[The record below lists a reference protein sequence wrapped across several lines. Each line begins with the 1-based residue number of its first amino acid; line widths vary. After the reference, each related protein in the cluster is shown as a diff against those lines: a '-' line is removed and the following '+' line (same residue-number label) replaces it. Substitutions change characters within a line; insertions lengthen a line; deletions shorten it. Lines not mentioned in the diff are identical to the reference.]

1 MEFSVK
7 FLLLLSLLA
16 AALPVEGQ
24 QPVGSPPSPEP
35 QFGKP
40 LTQEKPPSEP
50 PSRVHPIILVPGD
63 GGSQIEARLN
73 KTEAAH
79 FWCRKSSDWYDLWL
93 NIEQMLTFLVSCWV
107 DNVRLVY
114 NQDTH
119 TTSDS
124 PGVET
129 RIPGFGN
136 TSSVEFID
144 KSRRSFS
151 TYFAKIV
158 AGLVPQGYIRGQN
171 IHGAPYDFRRAAN
184 EHGEYFSKVKGLIE
198 ETFERNNQTQ
208 VVLVCH
214 SMGSIMMH
222 YFLQQ
227 QTPAW
232 KEKHIRALVTVAGV
246 WGGTARALKVFAIG
260 DNLDSWF
267 LNSKNL
273 LWERTNP
280 SLAWLMP
287 QQGFW
292 ADDEV
297 LVETEKKNFTR
308 TNIGEFF
315 DGYKEHNMA
324 MMVDDTKD
332 LLGGL
337 PPPQV
342 EVFCIH
348 GSQVLIHHDD
358 DGDGDHDDDHDDE
371 SENKRYSHHSY
382 VEVNTTERVIY
393 PQGSFPPSSL
403 AAGQRQQT
411 SSNESK
417 NHKWWPFPKEPS
429 LVKGDGDGTVN
440 IRSLKGCLK
449 WESAQKQAVH
459 HKVFKGINHVDMLRK
474 EEPTSYVVEIID
486 GLNKQLQ
493 KTQQQEAAALKEVD
507 QVESSEVAT
516 GAGGEDGGAEVAT
529 GVEEEG
535 DGGTDGGLVGD
546 QLDQQSGV
554 ENLNTHHGVFPIIE
568 VSSGKK

>member
-1 MEFSVK
+1 MNFSAK
-7 FLLLLSLLA
+7 FLLLLSLVDAILTLA
-16 AALPVEGQ
+16 VEGE
-24 QPVGSPPSPEP
+24 VGSPPNL
-35 QFGKP
+35 QAQGGKP
-40 LTQEKPPSEP
+40 QAPQESQSANP
-50 PSRVHPIILVPGD
+50 RVHPIILVPGD

-73 KTEAAH
+73 KTEVAH
-79 FWCRKSSDWYDLWL
+79 FWCSKTSDWYDLWL
-93 NIEQMLTFLVSCWV
+93 NIEQMLTLLVSCWV

-119 TTSDS
+119 TTSDA

-144 KSRRSFS
+144 KSMRSFS
-151 TYFAKIV
+151 TYFAMIV
-158 AGLVPQGYIRGQN
+158 AGLVPQGYIRGEN

-184 EHGEYFSKVKGLIE
+184 EHGEYFTQVKGLIE
-198 ETFERNNQTQ
+198 ETFERNNETQ

-227 QTPAW
+227 QSPAW
-232 KEKHIRALVTVAGV
+232 KEKHIRALVSVAGV

-292 ADDEV
+292 SDDEV

-324 MMVDDTKD
+324 MMVNDTKG

-348 GSQVLIHHDD
+348 GS
-358 DGDGDHDDDHDDE
+358 
-371 SENKRYSHHSY
+371 
-382 VEVNTTERVIY
+382 EVNTTERVIY
-393 PQGSFPPSSL
+393 PPGSFPPALSPRR
-403 AAGQRQQT
+403 RQQT
-411 SSNESK
+411 SNKSK
-417 NHKWWPFPKEPS
+417 NSKWWPFPTEPS

-440 IRSLKGCLK
+440 IRSLKGCLR
-449 WESAQKQAVH
+449 WEGAQKQAVH
-459 HKVFKGINHVDMLRK
+459 HKVFKGINHVDMLRRV
-474 EEPTSYVVEIID
+474 EPTSYVVDVID

-493 KTQQQEAAALKEVD
+493 KTQQVDEVGTSVEEGSLEEAALAEVG
-507 QVESSEVAT
+507 QVESSEVA
-516 GAGGEDGGAEVAT
+516 AGLLG
-529 GVEEEG
+529 EEG
-535 DGGTDGGLVGD
+535 QEGELVGD
-546 QLDQQSGV
+546 DEVQVDQQGGPLGV
-554 ENLNTHHGVFPIIE
+554 EDLNTHHGIFPIIE

>member
-1 MEFSVK
+1 MDFLAK
-7 FLLLLSLLA
+7 LLLLLSLGAATLSLA
-16 AALPVEGQ
+16 VEGEVEGQ
-24 QPVGSPPSPEP
+24 QPVDSPPNL
-35 QFGKP
+35 QAQAGKH
-40 LTQEKPPSEP
+40 LTPKKPPSANP
-50 PSRVHPIILVPGD
+50 RVHPIILVPGD
-63 GGSQIEARLN
+63 GGSQIEAKLN
-73 KTEAAH
+73 KTKVAH
-79 FWCRKSSDWYDLWL
+79 FWCAKKSDWYDLWL
-93 NIEQMLTFLVSCWV
+93 NVEQMLTLFVSCWV

-119 TTSDS
+119 TTSDA

-144 KSRRSFS
+144 KSMRSFS

-158 AGLVPQGYIRGQN
+158 AGLVPQGYIRGEN
-171 IHGAPYDFRRAAN
+171 MHGAPYDFRRAAN
-184 EHGEYFSKVKGLIE
+184 EHGEYFTQVKGLIE

-232 KEKHIRALVTVAGV
+232 KEKHIRALISVAGV
-246 WGGTARALKVFAIG
+246 WGGTARALKVFAVG

-292 ADDEV
+292 SDDEV

-324 MMVDDTKD
+324 MMVNDTKG

-348 GSQVLIHHDD
+348 GS
-358 DGDGDHDDDHDDE
+358 
-371 SENKRYSHHSY
+371 
-382 VEVNTTERVIY
+382 EVNTTERVVY
-393 PQGSFPPSSL
+393 PPGSFPPKKT
-403 AAGQRQQT
+403 RKQQT
-411 SSNESK
+411 SNKSK
-417 NHKWWPFPKEPS
+417 NSKIQKHKWWPFHTEPS

-440 IRSLKGCLK
+440 IRSLKGCLR
-449 WESAQKQAVH
+449 WEGAQKQAVH
-459 HKVFKGINHVDMLRK
+459 HKIFKGINHVDMLRR
-474 EEPTSYVVEIID
+474 EEPTSYVVDVID

-493 KTQQQEAAALKEVD
+493 KTQVNEVRTSAVEGNLEAAALGEAD
-507 QVESSEVAT
+507 QVESSEVS
-516 GAGGEDGGAEVAT
+516 AGLLGEEGQEVAAEGGLVGDGEVELDQES

-535 DGGTDGGLVGD
+535 
-546 QLDQQSGV
+546 S
-554 ENLNTHHGVFPIIE
+554 LNTHQVIFPIIE

>member
-1 MEFSVK
+1 MDFSAN
-7 FLLLLSLLA
+7 FLLLLSLVAASLSLA
-16 AALPVEGQ
+16 VEGEVEEL
-24 QPVGSPPSPEP
+24 QPVGSLPSLQPSTVPPPAAEP
-35 QFGKP
+35 
-40 LTQEKPPSEP
+40 
-50 PSRVHPIILVPGD
+50 RVHPIILVPGD

-73 KTEAAH
+73 KTEVAH
-79 FWCRKSSDWYDLWL
+79 FWCSKTSDWYDLWL
-93 NIEQMLTFLVSCWV
+93 NIEQMLTLLVSCWV

-114 NQDTH
+114 NPETH
-119 TTSDS
+119 TTSDA

-144 KSRRSFS
+144 KSMRSFS
-151 TYFAKIV
+151 TYFAMIV
-158 AGLVPQGYIRGQN
+158 AGLVPQGYIRGEN

-184 EHGEYFSKVKGLIE
+184 EHGEYFTQVKGLIE

-232 KEKHIRALVTVAGV
+232 KEKHIRALVSVAGV
-246 WGGTARALKVFAIG
+246 WGGTARALKVFAVG

-292 ADDEV
+292 SDDEV

-308 TNIGEFF
+308 RNLGEFF

-324 MMVDDTKD
+324 MMVDDTKG

-348 GSQVLIHHDD
+348 GS
-358 DGDGDHDDDHDDE
+358 
-371 SENKRYSHHSY
+371 
-382 VEVNTTERVIY
+382 EVSTTERVIY
-393 PQGSFPPSSL
+393 PPGSFPPSL
-403 AAGQRQQT
+403 AARRHQQKP
-411 SSNESK
+411 SSNKS
-417 NHKWWPFPKEPS
+417 NNLKWWPFPTEPS

-449 WESAQKQAVH
+449 WDGAQEQAVH
-459 HKVFKGINHVDMLRK
+459 HKVFKGINHVDMLRRA
-474 EEPTSYVVEIID
+474 EPTSYVVDIID
-486 GLNKQLQ
+486 RLNKQLQ
-493 KTQQQEAAALKEVD
+493 RTQVDEARTNAKE
-507 QVESSEVAT
+507 EILGPE
-516 GAGGEDGGAEVAT
+516 G
-529 GVEEEG
+529 EEG
-535 DGGTDGGLVGD
+535 GLLGD
-546 QLDQQSGV
+546 DEVQLDQHSGV
-554 ENLNTHHGVFPIIE
+554 QEESGLNIHHGIFPIIE

>member
-1 MEFSVK
+1 MNFSAK
-7 FLLLLSLLA
+7 FLLLLSLVDAILTLA
-16 AALPVEGQ
+16 VEGE
-24 QPVGSPPSPEP
+24 VGSPPNL
-35 QFGKP
+35 QAQGGKP
-40 LTQEKPPSEP
+40 QAPQESQSANP
-50 PSRVHPIILVPGD
+50 RVHPIILVPGD

-73 KTEAAH
+73 KTEVAH
-79 FWCRKSSDWYDLWL
+79 FWCSKTSDWYDLWL
-93 NIEQMLTFLVSCWV
+93 NIEQMLTLLVSCWV

-119 TTSDS
+119 TTSDA

-144 KSRRSFS
+144 KSMRSFS
-151 TYFAKIV
+151 TYFAMIV
-158 AGLVPQGYIRGQN
+158 AGLVPQGYIRGEN

-184 EHGEYFSKVKGLIE
+184 EHGEYFTQVKGLIE
-198 ETFERNNQTQ
+198 ETFERNNETQ

-227 QTPAW
+227 QSPAW
-232 KEKHIRALVTVAGV
+232 KEKHIRALVSVAGV

-292 ADDEV
+292 SDDEV

-324 MMVDDTKD
+324 MMVNDTKG

-348 GSQVLIHHDD
+348 GS
-358 DGDGDHDDDHDDE
+358 
-371 SENKRYSHHSY
+371 
-382 VEVNTTERVIY
+382 EVNTTERVIY
-393 PQGSFPPSSL
+393 PPGSFPPALSPRR
-403 AAGQRQQT
+403 RQQT
-411 SSNESK
+411 SNKSK
-417 NHKWWPFPKEPS
+417 NSKWWPFPTEPS

-440 IRSLKGCLK
+440 IRSLKGCLR
-449 WESAQKQAVH
+449 WEGAQKQAVH
-459 HKVFKGINHVDMLRK
+459 HKVFKGINHVDMLRRV
-474 EEPTSYVVEIID
+474 EPTSYVVDVID

-493 KTQQQEAAALKEVD
+493 KTQQVDEVGTSVEEGSLEEAALTEVG
-507 QVESSEVAT
+507 QVESSEVA
-516 GAGGEDGGAEVAT
+516 AGLLG
-529 GVEEEG
+529 EEG
-535 DGGTDGGLVGD
+535 QEGELVGD
-546 QLDQQSGV
+546 DEVQVDQQSGPLGV
-554 ENLNTHHGVFPIIE
+554 EDLNTHHGIFPIIE

>member
-1 MEFSVK
+1 MDFSAK
-7 FLLLLSLLA
+7 RLLFLSLLA
-16 AALPVEGQ
+16 VSLSLTVEGEIEGQ
-24 QPVGSPPSPEP
+24 QQAVSSPPSLQP
-35 QFGKP
+35 QFRKF
-40 LTQEKPPSEP
+40 QPPSDP
-50 PSRVHPIILVPGD
+50 PTADPRVHPIILVPGD

-73 KTEAAH
+73 KTEVAH
-79 FWCRKSSDWYDLWL
+79 FWCSKTSDWYDLWL
-93 NIEQMLTFLVSCWV
+93 NIEQMLTLLVSCWV

-114 NQDTH
+114 NRDTH
-119 TTSDS
+119 TTSDA

-144 KSRRSFS
+144 KSMRSFS
-151 TYFAKIV
+151 TYFAMIV
-158 AGLVPQGYIRGQN
+158 AGLVPQGYVRGEN

-184 EHGEYFSKVKGLIE
+184 EHGEYFTQVKGLIE
-198 ETFERNNQTQ
+198 ETFERNNEAQ

-227 QTPAW
+227 QTSAW
-232 KEKHIRALVTVAGV
+232 KEKHIRALVSVAGV
-246 WGGTARALKVFAIG
+246 WGGTARALKVFAVG

-292 ADDEV
+292 SDEEV

-308 TNIGEFF
+308 SNIGEFF

-324 MMVDDTKD
+324 MMVEDTKG

-348 GSQVLIHHDD
+348 GSQV
-358 DGDGDHDDDHDDE
+358 
-371 SENKRYSHHSY
+371 
-382 VEVNTTERVIY
+382 NTTERVIY
-393 PQGSFPPSSL
+393 PPGSFPPSSL
-403 AAGQRQQT
+403 AART
-411 SSNESK
+411 RKSTSNESK
-417 NHKWWPFPKEPS
+417 NLKWWPFPTEPS

-449 WESAQKQAVH
+449 WEGAQKQAVH
-459 HKVFKGINHVDMLRK
+459 HKVFKGINHVDMLRR
-474 EEPTSYVVEIID
+474 EEPTSYVVNIID

-493 KTQQQEAAALKEVD
+493 KTEVDEVRTSFNEESLQEELSEAAQ
-507 QVESSEVAT
+507 QVNSREVAEELL
-516 GAGGEDGGAEVAT
+516 GEDGQEDGVEGELVGAEI
-529 GVEEEG
+529 
-535 DGGTDGGLVGD
+535 
-546 QLDQQSGV
+546 QLDQQSDAE
-554 ENLNTHHGVFPIIE
+554 ENDSLNTHHGIFPIIE

>member
-1 MEFSVK
+1 MDFSAK
-7 FLLLLSLLA
+7 FLLLLSLVAASLSLA
-16 AALPVEGQ
+16 VEGEIEGAN
-24 QPVGSPPSPEP
+24 P
-35 QFGKP
+35 
-40 LTQEKPPSEP
+40 
-50 PSRVHPIILVPGD
+50 RVHPIILVPGD

-73 KTEAAH
+73 KTEVAH
-79 FWCRKSSDWYDLWL
+79 FWCSKTSDWYDLWL
-93 NIEQMLTFLVSCWV
+93 NIEQMLTLLVSCWV

-114 NQDTH
+114 NPDTH
-119 TTSDS
+119 TTSDA

-144 KSRRSFS
+144 KSMRSFS
-151 TYFAKIV
+151 TYFAMIV
-158 AGLVPQGYIRGQN
+158 AGLVPQGYTRGEN

-184 EHGEYFSKVKGLIE
+184 EHGEYFTQVKGLIE

-232 KEKHIRALVTVAGV
+232 KEKHIRALVSVAGV
-246 WGGTARALKVFAIG
+246 WGGTARALKVFAVG

-292 ADDEV
+292 SDDEV

-308 TNIGEFF
+308 RNIGEFF

-324 MMVDDTKD
+324 MMVEDTKG

-348 GSQVLIHHDD
+348 GSQV
-358 DGDGDHDDDHDDE
+358 
-371 SENKRYSHHSY
+371 
-382 VEVNTTERVIY
+382 NTTERVIY
-393 PQGSFPPSSL
+393 PPGSFPPAL
-403 AAGQRQQT
+403 AARRQKPP
-411 SSNESK
+411 SSNKS
-417 NHKWWPFPKEPS
+417 NNLKWWPFPTEPS

-449 WESAQKQAVH
+449 WDGAQKQAVH
-459 HKVFKGINHVDMLRK
+459 HKVFKGINHVDMLRR
-474 EEPTSYVVEIID
+474 EEPTSYVVDLID
-486 GLNKQLQ
+486 RLNKQLQ
-493 KTQQQEAAALKEVD
+493 GTQVDEVRTNAEEGSLEAQVEAAALSEDD
-507 QVESSEVAT
+507 QVEPSEVET
-516 GAGGEDGGAEVAT
+516 GLLGPEDQEGDAEGGLLGDDEGQPDQYS

-535 DGGTDGGLVGD
+535 G
-546 QLDQQSGV
+546 
-554 ENLNTHHGVFPIIE
+554 LNTHHGVFPIIE

>member
-1 MEFSVK
+1 MNFSAK
-7 FLLLLSLLA
+7 FLLLLSLVDAILTLA
-16 AALPVEGQ
+16 VEGE
-24 QPVGSPPSPEP
+24 VGSPPNL
-35 QFGKP
+35 QAQGGKP
-40 LTQEKPPSEP
+40 QAPQESQSANP
-50 PSRVHPIILVPGD
+50 RVHPIILVPGD

-73 KTEAAH
+73 KTEVAH
-79 FWCRKSSDWYDLWL
+79 FWCSKTSDWYDLWL
-93 NIEQMLTFLVSCWV
+93 NIEQMLTLLVSCWV

-119 TTSDS
+119 TTSDA

-144 KSRRSFS
+144 KSMRSFS
-151 TYFAKIV
+151 TYFAMIV
-158 AGLVPQGYIRGQN
+158 AGLVPQGYIRGEN

-184 EHGEYFSKVKGLIE
+184 EHGEYFTQVKGLIE
-198 ETFERNNQTQ
+198 ETFERNNETQ

-227 QTPAW
+227 QSPAW
-232 KEKHIRALVTVAGV
+232 KEKHIRALVSVAGV

-292 ADDEV
+292 SDDEV

-324 MMVDDTKD
+324 MMVNDTKG

-348 GSQVLIHHDD
+348 GS
-358 DGDGDHDDDHDDE
+358 
-371 SENKRYSHHSY
+371 
-382 VEVNTTERVIY
+382 EVNTTERVIY
-393 PQGSFPPSSL
+393 PPGSFPPALSPRR
-403 AAGQRQQT
+403 RQQT
-411 SSNESK
+411 SNKSK
-417 NHKWWPFPKEPS
+417 NSKWWPFPTEPS

-440 IRSLKGCLK
+440 IRSLKGCLR
-449 WESAQKQAVH
+449 WEGAQKQAVH
-459 HKVFKGINHVDMLRK
+459 HKVFKGINHVDMLRRV
-474 EEPTSYVVEIID
+474 EPTSYVVDVID

-493 KTQQQEAAALKEVD
+493 KTQQVDEVGTSVEEGSLEEAALAEVG
-507 QVESSEVAT
+507 QVESSEVA
-516 GAGGEDGGAEVAT
+516 AGLLG
-529 GVEEEG
+529 EEG
-535 DGGTDGGLVGD
+535 QEGELVGD
-546 QLDQQSGV
+546 DEVQVDQQGGPIGV
-554 ENLNTHHGVFPIIE
+554 EDLNTHHGIFPIIE

>member
-1 MEFSVK
+1 MNFSAK
-7 FLLLLSLLA
+7 FLLLLSLVDAILTLA
-16 AALPVEGQ
+16 VEGE
-24 QPVGSPPSPEP
+24 VGSPPNL
-35 QFGKP
+35 QAQGGKP
-40 LTQEKPPSEP
+40 QAPQESQSANP
-50 PSRVHPIILVPGD
+50 RVHPIILVPGD

-73 KTEAAH
+73 KTEVAH
-79 FWCRKSSDWYDLWL
+79 FWCSKTSDWYDLWL
-93 NIEQMLTFLVSCWV
+93 NIEQMLTLLVSCWV

-119 TTSDS
+119 TTSDA

-144 KSRRSFS
+144 KSMRSFS
-151 TYFAKIV
+151 TYFAMIV
-158 AGLVPQGYIRGQN
+158 AGLVPQGYIRGEN

-184 EHGEYFSKVKGLIE
+184 EHGEYFTQVKGLIE
-198 ETFERNNQTQ
+198 ETFERNNETQ

-227 QTPAW
+227 QSPAW
-232 KEKHIRALVTVAGV
+232 KEKHIRALVSVAGV

-292 ADDEV
+292 SDDEV

-324 MMVDDTKD
+324 MMVNDTKG

-348 GSQVLIHHDD
+348 GS
-358 DGDGDHDDDHDDE
+358 
-371 SENKRYSHHSY
+371 
-382 VEVNTTERVIY
+382 EVNTTERVIY
-393 PQGSFPPSSL
+393 PPGSFPPALSPRR
-403 AAGQRQQT
+403 RQQT
-411 SSNESK
+411 SNKSK
-417 NHKWWPFPKEPS
+417 NSKWWPFPTEPS

-440 IRSLKGCLK
+440 IRSLKGCLR
-449 WESAQKQAVH
+449 WEGAQKQAVH
-459 HKVFKGINHVDMLRK
+459 HKVFKGINHVDMLRRV
-474 EEPTSYVVEIID
+474 EPTSYVVDVID

-493 KTQQQEAAALKEVD
+493 KTQVDEVGTSVEEGSLEEAALTEVD
-507 QVESSEVAT
+507 QVESSEVA
-516 GAGGEDGGAEVAT
+516 AGLLG
-529 GVEEEG
+529 EEG
-535 DGGTDGGLVGD
+535 QEGELVGD
-546 QLDQQSGV
+546 DEVQVDQQSGPLGV
-554 ENLNTHHGVFPIIE
+554 EDLNTHHGIFPIIE

>member
-1 MEFSVK
+1 MNFSAK
-7 FLLLLSLLA
+7 FLLLLSLVDAILTLA
-16 AALPVEGQ
+16 VEGE
-24 QPVGSPPSPEP
+24 VGSPPNL
-35 QFGKP
+35 QAQGGKP
-40 LTQEKPPSEP
+40 QAPQESQSANP
-50 PSRVHPIILVPGD
+50 RVHPIILVPGD

-73 KTEAAH
+73 KTEVAH
-79 FWCRKSSDWYDLWL
+79 FWCSKTSDWYDLWL
-93 NIEQMLTFLVSCWV
+93 NIEQMLTLLVSCWV

-119 TTSDS
+119 TTSDA

-144 KSRRSFS
+144 KSMRSFS
-151 TYFAKIV
+151 TYFAMIV
-158 AGLVPQGYIRGQN
+158 AGLVPQGYIRGEN

-184 EHGEYFSKVKGLIE
+184 EHGEYFTQVKGLIE
-198 ETFERNNQTQ
+198 ETFERNNETQ

-227 QTPAW
+227 QSPAW
-232 KEKHIRALVTVAGV
+232 KEKHIRALVSVAGV

-292 ADDEV
+292 SDDEV

-324 MMVDDTKD
+324 MMVNDTKG

-348 GSQVLIHHDD
+348 GS
-358 DGDGDHDDDHDDE
+358 
-371 SENKRYSHHSY
+371 
-382 VEVNTTERVIY
+382 EVNTTERVIY
-393 PQGSFPPSSL
+393 PPGSFPPALSPRR
-403 AAGQRQQT
+403 RQQT
-411 SSNESK
+411 SNKSK
-417 NHKWWPFPKEPS
+417 NSKWWPFPTEPS

-440 IRSLKGCLK
+440 IRSLKGCLR
-449 WESAQKQAVH
+449 WEGAQKQAVH
-459 HKVFKGINHVDMLRK
+459 HKVFKGINHVDMLRRV
-474 EEPTSYVVEIID
+474 EPTSYVVDVID

-493 KTQQQEAAALKEVD
+493 KTQQVDEVGTSVEEGSLEEAALTEVD
-507 QVESSEVAT
+507 QVESSEE
-516 GAGGEDGGAEVAT
+516 GQEGE
-529 GVEEEG
+529 
-535 DGGTDGGLVGD
+535 LVGD
-546 QLDQQSGV
+546 DEVQGDQQGGPLGV
-554 ENLNTHHGVFPIIE
+554 EDLNTHHGIFPIIE

>member
-1 MEFSVK
+1 MEFSAK
-7 FLLLLSLLA
+7 LLLLLSLGAATVTLA
-16 AALPVEGQ
+16 LEGEVEGQ
-24 QPVGSPPSPEP
+24 QPVGSPPSL
-35 QFGKP
+35 QA
-40 LTQEKPPSEP
+40 LTQEEP
-50 PSRVHPIILVPGD
+50 PSGNPRVHPIILVPGD

-79 FWCRKSSDWYDLWL
+79 FWCSKASDWYDLWL
-93 NIEQMLTFLVSCWV
+93 NIEQMLTLLVSCWV

-114 NQDTH
+114 DRDTH
-119 TTSDS
+119 TTSDA

-144 KSRRSFS
+144 KSMRSFS
-151 TYFAKIV
+151 TYFAMIV
-158 AGLVPQGYIRGQN
+158 AGLVKQGYIRGEN

-184 EHGEYFSKVKGLIE
+184 EHGEYFSQVKGLIE
-198 ETFERNNQTQ
+198 ETFERNNHTQ

-232 KEKHIRALVTVAGV
+232 REKHIRALVSVAGV

-292 ADDEV
+292 SDDEV

-324 MMVDDTKD
+324 MMVNDTKG

-348 GSQVLIHHDD
+348 GSQV
-358 DGDGDHDDDHDDE
+358 
-371 SENKRYSHHSY
+371 
-382 VEVNTTERVIY
+382 NTTERVIY
-393 PQGSFPPSSL
+393 PPGSFPPSL
-403 AAGQRQQT
+403 APTAQRQQT
-411 SSNESK
+411 SNKSK
-417 NHKWWPFPKEPS
+417 NLKKWWPFPTEPS

-449 WESAQKQAVH
+449 WKGAQKQAVH
-459 HKVFKGINHVDMLRK
+459 HKIFKGINHVDMLRR
-474 EEPTSYVVEIID
+474 EEPTSYVVNVID

-493 KTQQQEAAALKEVD
+493 RTQVDEIRTSAEEGTLEEAALTEVD
-507 QVESSEVAT
+507 QVESSEVEV
-516 GAGGEDGGAEVAT
+516 GLLGEEGQEGSGAE
-529 GVEEEG
+529 GE
-535 DGGTDGGLVGD
+535 LVGD
-546 QLDQQSGV
+546 NEVELDQQSSV
-554 ENLNTHHGVFPIIE
+554 EDLNTHHGVFPIIE

>member
-1 MEFSVK
+1 MDFLAK
-7 FLLLLSLLA
+7 LLLALSIVDATLILGA
-16 AALPVEGQ
+16 PDGGESEVEQ
-24 QPVGSPPSPEP
+24 SVDVPPSPPSPSLRRQIVQP
-35 QFGKP
+35 RSQ
-40 LTQEKPPSEP
+40 PPANGL
-50 PSRVHPIILVPGD
+50 RVHPIILVPGD
-63 GGSQIEARLN
+63 GGSQIEAKLN
-73 KTEAAH
+73 KSQVAH
-79 FWCRKSSDWYDLWL
+79 FWCSKTSDWYDLWL
-93 NIEQMLTFLVSCWV
+93 NIEQMLTLLVSCWV

-114 NQDTH
+114 NRDTH
-119 TTSDS
+119 TTSDA

-144 KSRRSFS
+144 KSMRSFS
-151 TYFAKIV
+151 TYFAMIV
-158 AGLVPQGYIRGQN
+158 AGLVPQGYVRGAN

-184 EHGEYFSKVKGLIE
+184 EHGDYFTKVKELIE
-198 ETFERNNQTQ
+198 ETFDRNNETK

-227 QTPAW
+227 QTLAW
-232 KEKHIRALVTVAGV
+232 KEKHIRALVSVAGV

-287 QQGFW
+287 QQEFW
-292 ADDEV
+292 DDNEV
-297 LVETEKKNFTR
+297 LVETEKQNFTR
-308 TNIGEFF
+308 RNIGDFF

-324 MMVDDTKD
+324 MMVNDTKG

-337 PPPQV
+337 PAPQV

-348 GSQVLIHHDD
+348 GSQV
-358 DGDGDHDDDHDDE
+358 
-371 SENKRYSHHSY
+371 
-382 VEVNTTERVIY
+382 NTTERLIF
-393 PQGSFPPSSL
+393 PPGAFPPSV
-403 AAGQRQQT
+403 A
-411 SSNESK
+411 SK
-417 NHKWWPFPKEPS
+417 KQHSRNKSRNLKWWPFPTEPI

-449 WESAQKQAVH
+449 WDGVQKQAVH
-459 HKVFKGINHVDMLRK
+459 HKEFKGINHVDMLRR
-474 EEPTSYVVEIID
+474 EEPTGYVVNIID

-493 KTQQQEAAALKEVD
+493 NL
-507 QVESSEVAT
+507 
-516 GAGGEDGGAEVAT
+516 
-529 GVEEEG
+529 
-535 DGGTDGGLVGD
+535 DGGLSDAAPVKSRGVSTELHRGEEVGD
-546 QLDQQSGV
+546 PKKEEDNSQRI
-554 ENLNTHHGVFPIIE
+554 HHEIFPIIE

>member
-1 MEFSVK
+1 MNFSAK
-7 FLLLLSLLA
+7 FLLLLSLVDAILTLA
-16 AALPVEGQ
+16 VEGE
-24 QPVGSPPSPEP
+24 VGSPPNL
-35 QFGKP
+35 QAQGGKP
-40 LTQEKPPSEP
+40 QAPQESQSANP
-50 PSRVHPIILVPGD
+50 RVHPIILVPGD

-73 KTEAAH
+73 KTEVAH
-79 FWCRKSSDWYDLWL
+79 FWCSKTSDWYDLWL
-93 NIEQMLTFLVSCWV
+93 NIEQMLTLLVSCWV

-119 TTSDS
+119 TTSDA

-144 KSRRSFS
+144 KSMRSFS
-151 TYFAKIV
+151 TYFAMIV
-158 AGLVPQGYIRGQN
+158 AGLVPQGYIRGEN

-184 EHGEYFSKVKGLIE
+184 EHGEYFTQVKGLIE
-198 ETFERNNQTQ
+198 ETFERNNETQ

-227 QTPAW
+227 QSPAW
-232 KEKHIRALVTVAGV
+232 KEKHIRALVSVAGV

-292 ADDEV
+292 SDDEV

-324 MMVDDTKD
+324 MMVNDTKG

-348 GSQVLIHHDD
+348 GS
-358 DGDGDHDDDHDDE
+358 
-371 SENKRYSHHSY
+371 
-382 VEVNTTERVIY
+382 EVNTTERVIY
-393 PQGSFPPSSL
+393 PPGSFPPALSPRR
-403 AAGQRQQT
+403 RQQT
-411 SSNESK
+411 SNKSK
-417 NHKWWPFPKEPS
+417 NSKWWPFPSEPS

-440 IRSLKGCLK
+440 IRSLKGCLR
-449 WESAQKQAVH
+449 WEGAQKQAVH
-459 HKVFKGINHVDMLRK
+459 HKVFKGINHVDMLRRV
-474 EEPTSYVVEIID
+474 EPTSYVVDVID

-493 KTQQQEAAALKEVD
+493 KTQVDEVGTSVEEGSLEEAALAEVG
-507 QVESSEVAT
+507 QVESSEVA
-516 GAGGEDGGAEVAT
+516 AGLLG
-529 GVEEEG
+529 EEG
-535 DGGTDGGLVGD
+535 QEGELVGD
-546 QLDQQSGV
+546 DEVQVDQQSGPLGV
-554 ENLNTHHGVFPIIE
+554 EDLNTHHGIFPIIE

>member
-1 MEFSVK
+1 MNFSAK
-7 FLLLLSLLA
+7 FLLLLSLVDAILTLA
-16 AALPVEGQ
+16 VEGE
-24 QPVGSPPSPEP
+24 VGSPPNL
-35 QFGKP
+35 QAQGGKP
-40 LTQEKPPSEP
+40 QAPQESQSANP
-50 PSRVHPIILVPGD
+50 RVHPIILVPGD

-73 KTEAAH
+73 KTEVAH
-79 FWCRKSSDWYDLWL
+79 FWCSKTSDWYDLWL
-93 NIEQMLTFLVSCWV
+93 NIEQMLTLLVSCWV

-119 TTSDS
+119 TTSDA

-144 KSRRSFS
+144 KSMRSFS
-151 TYFAKIV
+151 TYFAMIV
-158 AGLVPQGYIRGQN
+158 AGLVPQGYIRGEN

-184 EHGEYFSKVKGLIE
+184 EHGEYFTQVKGLIE
-198 ETFERNNQTQ
+198 ETFERNNETQ

-227 QTPAW
+227 QSPAW
-232 KEKHIRALVTVAGV
+232 KEKHIRALVSVAGV

-292 ADDEV
+292 SDDEV

-324 MMVDDTKD
+324 MMVNDTKG

-348 GSQVLIHHDD
+348 GS
-358 DGDGDHDDDHDDE
+358 
-371 SENKRYSHHSY
+371 
-382 VEVNTTERVIY
+382 EVNTTERVIY
-393 PQGSFPPSSL
+393 PPGSFPPALSPRR
-403 AAGQRQQT
+403 RQQT
-411 SSNESK
+411 SNKSK
-417 NHKWWPFPKEPS
+417 NSKWWPFPTEPS

-440 IRSLKGCLK
+440 IRSLKGCLR
-449 WESAQKQAVH
+449 WEGAQKQAVH
-459 HKVFKGINHVDMLRK
+459 HKVFKGINHVDMLRRV
-474 EEPTSYVVEIID
+474 EPTSYVVDVID

-493 KTQQQEAAALKEVD
+493 KTQQVDEVGTSVEEGSLEEAALTEVD
-507 QVESSEVAT
+507 QVESSEVA
-516 GAGGEDGGAEVAT
+516 AGLLG
-529 GVEEEG
+529 EEG
-535 DGGTDGGLVGD
+535 QEGELVGD
-546 QLDQQSGV
+546 DEVQVDQQSGPLGV
-554 ENLNTHHGVFPIIE
+554 EDLNTHHGIFPIIE

>member
-1 MEFSVK
+1 MDFSAN
-7 FLLLLSLLA
+7 FLLLLSLVAASLSLA
-16 AALPVEGQ
+16 VEEL
-24 QPVGSPPSPEP
+24 QPVGGSPSLQPSTVPPPAAEP
-35 QFGKP
+35 Q
-40 LTQEKPPSEP
+40 
-50 PSRVHPIILVPGD
+50 VHPIILVPGD

-73 KTEAAH
+73 KTEVAH
-79 FWCRKSSDWYDLWL
+79 FWCSKTSDWYDLWL
-93 NIEQMLTFLVSCWV
+93 NIEQMLTLLVSCWV

-114 NQDTH
+114 NPETH
-119 TTSDS
+119 TTSDA

-144 KSRRSFS
+144 KSMRSFS
-151 TYFAKIV
+151 TYFAMIV
-158 AGLVPQGYIRGQN
+158 AGLVPQGYIRGEN

-184 EHGEYFSKVKGLIE
+184 EHGEYFTQVKGLIE

-232 KEKHIRALVTVAGV
+232 KEKHIRALVSVAGV
-246 WGGTARALKVFAIG
+246 WGGTARALKVFAVG

-292 ADDEV
+292 SDDEV

-308 TNIGEFF
+308 RNLGEFF

-324 MMVDDTKD
+324 MMVDDTKG

-348 GSQVLIHHDD
+348 GS
-358 DGDGDHDDDHDDE
+358 
-371 SENKRYSHHSY
+371 
-382 VEVNTTERVIY
+382 EVNTTERVIY
-393 PQGSFPPSSL
+393 PPGSFPPSL
-403 AAGQRQQT
+403 AARRQQPQP
-411 SSNESK
+411 SSNKS
-417 NHKWWPFPKEPS
+417 NNLKWWPFPTEPS

-449 WESAQKQAVH
+449 WDGAQEQAVH
-459 HKVFKGINHVDMLRK
+459 HKVFKGINHVDMLRRA
-474 EEPTSYVVEIID
+474 EPTSYVVDIID
-486 GLNKQLQ
+486 RLNKQLQ
-493 KTQQQEAAALKEVD
+493 RTQVDEARTSAKE
-507 QVESSEVAT
+507 EILGPE
-516 GAGGEDGGAEVAT
+516 
-529 GVEEEG
+529 VEE
-535 DGGTDGGLVGD
+535 GGLLGD
-546 QLDQQSGV
+546 DEVQLDQHSGV
-554 ENLNTHHGVFPIIE
+554 QEESGLNIHHGIFPIIE